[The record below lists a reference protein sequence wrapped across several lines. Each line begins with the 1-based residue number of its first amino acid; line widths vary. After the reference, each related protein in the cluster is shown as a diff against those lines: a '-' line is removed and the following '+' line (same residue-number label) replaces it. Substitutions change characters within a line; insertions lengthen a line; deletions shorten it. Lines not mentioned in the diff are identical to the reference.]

1 MERLGTWIWRE
12 HRDQFVAWVVGVVGV
27 LVLVGLLVP
36 AVVVGSLHLDLRRSQ
51 ALIWFA
57 CFAAVLLL
65 TSLLTVL
72 SLRGASEAIRRRA
85 PSGAAEASAARMAVL
100 RLPQQLGVRAIVLAS
115 PLQTAISLPV
125 GLVLADPGV
134 DGTVALGAA
143 FVLFAIM
150 IGLIFTTTSQLL
162 VRPAARELAA
172 DALVDSFPGRAWSVR
187 RRLVVITTTGV
198 GVGGIAVSAAVRGTA
213 ADEHDYL
220 VALAASTAFGAY
232 FAWLLDLLVFS
243 PTLAPLEDVMAGAAR
258 IEGGD
263 LSQAVPVTSLDELG
277 ELAGS
282 FNRMQRGLAERE
294 SLHAAFGSYV
304 DPALAQ
310 R

>member
-1 MERLGTWIWRE
+1 M
-12 HRDQFVAWVVGVVGV
+12 
-27 LVLVGLLVP
+27 
-36 AVVVGSLHLDLRRSQ
+36 
-51 ALIWFA
+51 
-57 CFAAVLLL
+57 
-65 TSLLTVL
+65 
-72 SLRGASEAIRRRA
+72 
-85 PSGAAEASAARMAVL
+85 
-100 RLPQQLGVRAIVLAS
+100 
-115 PLQTAISLPV
+115 
-125 GLVLADPGV
+125 
-134 DGTVALGAA
+134 ALGAA

-150 IGLIFTTTSQLL
+150 IALIFSTASQLL
-162 VRPAARELAA
+162 VRPAARDLAA
-172 DALVDSFPGRAWSVR
+172 DALLDSFPGRAWSVR

-220 VALAASTAFGAY
+220 MALGASTAFGAY

-243 PTLAPLEDVMAGAAR
+243 PTLAPLGDVMAGAAR
-258 IEGGD
+258 VEGGD

-310 R
+310 RLIESGSSVFEGEELEVTVMFADVRDFTAYSEGVAPGQAVALLNRLFDVMVPIIHEHGGHANHYLGDGLLAVFGAPQVLAHHADAAVVAATEIQRQVRKVLGDELRIGIGINTGPVIAGTVGGGGRLDSP